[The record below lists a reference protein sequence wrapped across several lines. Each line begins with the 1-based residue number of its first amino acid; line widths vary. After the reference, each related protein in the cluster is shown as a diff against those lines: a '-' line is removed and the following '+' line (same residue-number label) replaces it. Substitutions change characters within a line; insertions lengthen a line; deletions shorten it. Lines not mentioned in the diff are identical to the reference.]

1 GQNYVHV
8 NSGHRIDD
16 VYENIAEQTGYDIEE
31 IEDAADPANFD
42 LPDDATTLEGYIAVG
57 EYHFPM
63 DASIDEILT
72 EMIEPTMDEFERLE
86 ITDEEQQHRL
96 VTIASIVEAE
106 ALPEDYALV
115 AGIIE
120 NRLDSTNEQT
130 NGYLQIDATVIYSL
144 RIRQLQFTAEDRQD
158 ASNEHTTYAQ
168 PGVPAGP
175 IGAPSSSPL
184 DAAAAHAHSTK

>member
-1 GQNYVHV
+1 
-8 NSGHRIDD
+8 
-16 VYENIAEQTGYDIEE
+16 
-31 IEDAADPANFD
+31 
-42 LPDDATTLEGYIAVG
+42 
-57 EYHFPM
+57 M

-130 NGYLQIDATVIYSL
+130 NGYLQIDATVIYGL
-144 RIRQLQFTAEDRQD
+144 GIRELQFTAEDRQD
-158 ASNEHTTYAQ
+158 ASNEYNTYAHPGLQ
-168 PGVPAGP
+168 PEP
-175 IGAPSSSPL
+175 IGAHTIAPL
-184 DAAAAHAHSTK
+184 DAAAEPEDSDYYYWITTNIETGETKFSTTYEQHRDRKSVVQAYCDDNPDICGRD